1 MTRLRRP
8 THEATDAAVWLSEL
22 MNEDRQL
29 RILPDEL
36 RARAAR
42 LYDEVRH
49 VARSEREKD

>member
-8 THEATDAAVWLSEL
+8 THEVTDAAVWLSEL

-29 RILPDEL
+29 RIIPDEL

-49 VARSEREKD
+49 VTRSQREKD